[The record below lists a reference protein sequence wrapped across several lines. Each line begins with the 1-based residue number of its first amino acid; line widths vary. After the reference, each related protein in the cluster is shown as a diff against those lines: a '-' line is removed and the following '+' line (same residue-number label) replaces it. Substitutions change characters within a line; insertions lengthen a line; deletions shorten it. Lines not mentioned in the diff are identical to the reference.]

1 METIQNKI
9 FLDYLK
15 TKSEIDI
22 SVFNTCLEEIENSRK
37 KRFQLKTLGTEHPLY
52 HNFEICLLPYIN
64 NSKFKFVDLYQSL
77 ISSINI
83 KSYGSALILSRALLE
98 HFSMLVYLTEKL
110 GIYLEKKE
118 YLKFAK
124 ILFTT
129 GVDHQAKD
137 ILKEYKRIHVY
148 DALRNFSSYI
158 SKLSNKP
165 NKSVSVMDLYDSM
178 SEMTHPAPTSLLMY
192 ESNETK
198 NNRYNDLITYH
209 SFSFNS
215 IRIQDR
221 IFPLIAMVINLSG
234 LLTMHV
240 YPNIEK
246 KLVEKFKNKKEDI
259 DLYFKNNP
267 DEGKKILNLINFE
280 YLDSKRNNS
289 I

>member
-1 METIQNKI
+1 
-9 FLDYLK
+9 
-15 TKSEIDI
+15 
-22 SVFNTCLEEIENSRK
+22 
-37 KRFQLKTLGTEHPLY
+37 
-52 HNFEICLLPYIN
+52 
-64 NSKFKFVDLYQSL
+64 
-77 ISSINI
+77 
-83 KSYGSALILSRALLE
+83 
-98 HFSMLVYLTEKL
+98 MLVYLTEKL
-110 GIYLEKKE
+110 ENYLDKKE

-280 YLDSKRNNS
+280 YLDSKKNNS